1 MDIVVAAEEV
11 DHRDMEN
18 LLRVVVGLLSEL
30 STFGFPKIELTELR
44 HEEREDLL
52 LAMMLDNMVN
62 RVVGTQMIYCLRS
75 EWL

>member
-1 MDIVVAAEEV
+1 MDIVVAVEEV

-44 HEEREDLL
+44 HEEREDLSL
-52 LAMMLDNMVN
+52 TMVLN
-62 RVVGTQMIYCLRS
+62 LMDIIKDVY
-75 EWL
+75 